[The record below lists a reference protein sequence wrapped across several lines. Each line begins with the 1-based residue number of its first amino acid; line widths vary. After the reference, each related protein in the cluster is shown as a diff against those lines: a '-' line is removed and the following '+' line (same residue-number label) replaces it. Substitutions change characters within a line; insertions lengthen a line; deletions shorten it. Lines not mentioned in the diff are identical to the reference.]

1 MRWLSSLAALLLTA
15 AIATWAAAQCAMCQA
30 TVQSSGNASLI
41 AGLRSGI
48 LLLLAMP
55 YLIAGTIAL
64 AVYVNYRRSLRW
76 RMVN

>member
-1 MRWLSSLAALLLTA
+1 
-15 AIATWAAAQCAMCQA
+15 
-30 TVQSSGNASLI
+30 
-41 AGLRSGI
+41 
-48 LLLLAMP
+48 LLLLVMP

>member
-1 MRWLSSLAALLLTA
+1 MRWLGSLAAFLLTA

-48 LLLLAMP
+48 LLLLVMP